1 VRGQRTR
8 AGADDC
14 VERRI
19 EFERAHPPEDAVIV
33 PPAVLNGRWRVIVP
47 PGRIPGD
54 PTATTIGA
62 EDLCGLMDRLEA
74 IYAPE
79 GPG

>member
-1 VRGQRTR
+1 MLSRGQMTR

-19 EFERAHPPEDAVIV
+19 DFERAHPGEAQFV

-47 PGRIPGD
+47 PGRISAD

-62 EDLCGLMDRLEA
+62 EDLCGLMDRLDA
-74 IYAPE
+74 IYPAE
-79 GPG
+79 TS